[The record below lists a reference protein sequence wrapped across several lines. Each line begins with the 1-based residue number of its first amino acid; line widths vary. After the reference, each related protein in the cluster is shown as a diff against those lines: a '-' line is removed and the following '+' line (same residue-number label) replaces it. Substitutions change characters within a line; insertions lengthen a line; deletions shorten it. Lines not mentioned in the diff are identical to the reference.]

1 MHTCDTT
8 HVWGVLQPGGDALE
22 AKFALLE
29 GGSGGVDDELLALK
43 ADMLASSNSN
53 GGLPAGRA
61 EPRAYER
68 MPNFERRST
77 RVDIVWP

>member
-1 MHTCDTT
+1 MKSRTSE
-8 HVWGVLQPGGDALE
+8 VGVQAGGDALE

-29 GGSGGVDDELLALK
+29 GGTGGVEDELLALK
-43 ADMLASSNSN
+43 ADMLSDAA
-53 GGLPAGRA
+53 LPQGRS

-68 MPNFERRST
+68 IPNFEKRST